1 MKKLMLILLSCFAL
15 NVKAEV
21 TTYERTEEDLRIKDT
36 ITVTQDNKY
45 NIMNIPSVDE
55 NLKIYDFADIISS
68 DDESNLYNE
77 ATKFISEYNMDLV
90 LVTIDDNF
98 ETAQEYADD
107 FYDYNYFGLTDT
119 YDGVLILI
127 DMDNREFYIS
137 TTGKAILMYN
147 DYRINSI
154 LDDMTPYMKS
164 GDYSKAFSI
173 AIESISNFA
182 NNGIP
187 NGNKSSYIDSN
198 GNYVYVEHKEFP
210 LTTIIII
217 SIIVATII
225 LIIFINKNKLVKK
238 QYTASSYIDE
248 NKKEIKN
255 LGNIFL
261 TTHTSRIRINT
272 DSGGGS
278 SSGSSHSGGSSTH
291 SSSSGT
297 SHGGGGRSF

>member
-55 NLKIYDFADIISS
+55 NLKVYDFANILTSE
-68 DDESNLYNE
+68 DETSLYNE

-98 ETAQEYADD
+98 ETTQEYADD

-137 TTGKAILMYN
+137 TTGEAILMYN
-147 DYRINSI
+147 DYRIDSI
-154 LDDMTPYMKS
+154 LDNMTPYMKS
-164 GDYSKAFSI
+164 SSYYQAFSTGI
-173 AIESISNFA
+173 TTLSDYAK
-182 NNGIP
+182 NGIP
-187 NGNKSSYIDSN
+187 EGNKSSYIDSN
-198 GNYVYVEHKEFP
+198 GNYVYVKNKSFP
-210 LTTIIII
+210 LSIFLII
-217 SIIVATII
+217 SFIVSTIV

-238 QYTASSYIDE
+238 AYQASSYMDN

-255 LGNIFL
+255 LGDIFL
-261 TTHTSRIRINT
+261 TTHTSRVRINT

-278 SSGSSHSGGSSTH
+278 THSGGSSTH
-291 SSSSGT
+291 HSSSGT

>member
-1 MKKLMLILLSCFAL
+1 MKKLMLILLSCFVL
-15 NVKAEV
+15 NVQAEV
-21 TTYERTEEDLRIKDT
+21 TTYERTDEDLRIKDT
-36 ITVTQDNKY
+36 ITVTEDNKY
-45 NIMNIPSVDE
+45 NIMNTPSVDE
-55 NLKIYDFADIISS
+55 NLKVYDLANIISS
-68 DDESNLYNE
+68 EDETSLYYE

-98 ETAQEYADD
+98 ETTQEYADD
-107 FYDYNYFGLTDT
+107 FYDYNYFGLSDT

-137 TTGKAILMYN
+137 TTGEAILMYN
-147 DYRINSI
+147 DYRIDSI

-173 AIESISNFA
+173 AIKSISNFA

-187 NGNKSSYIDSN
+187 DGNKSSYIDSN
-198 GNYVYVEHKEFP
+198 GNYVYVEHKKFP
-210 LTTIIII
+210 LTIFIII
-217 SIIVATII
+217 SIIVATIV
-225 LIIFINKNKLVKK
+225 LIIFINKNKLVRK

-261 TTHTSRIRINT
+261 TTHTSRVRINT
-272 DSGGGS
+272 DS

-291 SSSSGT
+291 HSSSGT